1 MYLFFFSMSVSNILQ
16 FLSLCGK
23 LKRTVRTGWTRFDIK
38 QPESV
43 ADHMYRMALMSFV
56 IPADDRQDVSVERV
70 MKMAVVHDL
79 AESLVGDITPYCNVT
94 KEEKYTREATAMNQ
108 LCDLVPKESAD
119 EIQALWNEYE
129 AQETMEARFCKDF
142 DKFEMLLQAFEYEK
156 ENNQPK
162 QLEDFFSNTLDCF
175 VTPTVKN

>member
-1 MYLFFFSMSVSNILQ
+1 
-16 FLSLCGK
+16 
-23 LKRTVRTGWTRFDIK
+23 
-38 QPESV
+38 
-43 ADHMYRMALMSFV
+43 
-56 IPADDRQDVSVERV
+56 
-70 MKMAVVHDL
+70 
-79 AESLVGDITPYCNVT
+79 
-94 KEEKYTREATAMNQ
+94 MNQ

-129 AQETMEARFCKDF
+129 AQETMEARLCKDF

-175 VTPTVKN
+175 VTPTVKNWVHELCEQRKQFENASVFTEGDRQP